1 MYNIFIVWAFW
12 KFTKFQVWNNRKIA
26 FVSILTATSVSFILI
41 FSMAFPI
48 ASLPSFKL
56 TLGGL
61 PIKITGYIFGPLIGL
76 VVGLASDVISFF
88 FRPTF
93 IHYWYS
99 LAFAMVGTIPG
110 IVGYFFNRRW
120 RSKKAVDTLFA
131 NKYIMSNYLITITF
145 LVIILSTVTTL
156 IVLQGDDFFAKQNL
170 IRNKWVF
177 LAISM
182 FGITSMLVGMLLFR
196 FILKPSTFNAI
207 IPIVAFSAILE
218 VINTPLLTAGD
229 IASWGH
235 SKDQFITILSGH
247 LIITP
252 AKIWV
257 NLFVIYFAYKIVSPL
272 IYNKTNNGW

>member
-1 MYNIFIVWAFW
+1 MA
-12 KFTKFQVWNNRKIA
+12 
-26 FVSILTATSVSFILI
+26 ILTATSVSFILI
-41 FSMAFPI
+41 FSSVIPI

-61 PIKITGYIFGPLIGL
+61 PIKITSYIFGPLIGL
-76 VVGLASDVISFF
+76 VVGLSSDIISFF
-88 FRPTF
+88 YRPTF

-99 LAFAMVGTIPG
+99 LAFAVVGMVPG
-110 IVGYFFNRRW
+110 IIGYFFNRRW
-120 RSKKAVDTLFA
+120 LSKKAVDKLFA
-131 NKYIMSNYLITITF
+131 KKYIMSNYLITIIF
-145 LVIILSTVTTL
+145 LVIILSTVTTW

-170 IRNKWVF
+170 VRNKWIF

-182 FGITSMLVGMLLFR
+182 FGITSMLIGMIVFR
-196 FILKPSTFNAI
+196 FILKPSTFNAVVPI
-207 IPIVAFSAILE
+207 IAFSAILE
-218 VINTPLLTAGD
+218 VISTPLLTAGD

-235 SKDQFITILSGH
+235 SNDQFITILSGH
-247 LIITP
+247 LILTP